1 MGDGCFTFMVSGN
14 GVERGLQRQNSAWL
28 HSHLVDG
35 IEPNGVDPVNIMA
48 GINAAQRSGRKLR
61 ATPVDVAAKLV
72 VVLGKTVHT
81 ACDGQSVCVCE
92 LCKCGLKPHAR

>member
-1 MGDGCFTFMVSGN
+1 MGDGCFILMVSGN
-14 GVERGLQRQNSAWL
+14 GVERGLQRQNCAWL

-35 IEPNGVDPVNIMA
+35 IEPNDVDPVNIMA

-72 VVLGKTVHT
+72 VVDRAPTWGLLSLSMSLIVELGTVF
-81 ACDGQSVCVCE
+81 C
-92 LCKCGLKPHAR
+92 

>member
-1 MGDGCFTFMVSGN
+1 MGDGCFILMVSGN
-14 GVERGLQRQNSAWL
+14 GVEHGLQRQSCAWL

-48 GINAAQRSGRKLR
+48 GIKAAQRSGRKLR

-72 VVLGKTVHT
+72 VVYGHQLG
-81 ACDGQSVCVCE
+81 SF
-92 LCKCGLKPHAR
+92 

>member
-1 MGDGCFTFMVSGN
+1 MGDGCFILMVSGN
-14 GVERGLQRQNSAWL
+14 GVERGLQRQNCARL

-48 GINAAQRSGRKLR
+48 GIKAAQRSGRKLR

-72 VVLGKTVHT
+72 VVYGHQLG
-81 ACDGQSVCVCE
+81 SF
-92 LCKCGLKPHAR
+92 

>member
-14 GVERGLQRQNSAWL
+14 GVERGLQCQNCTRL

-48 GINAAQRSGRKLR
+48 GIKAAQRSGRKLR
-61 ATPVDVAAKLV
+61 ASPVDVAAKLV
-72 VVLGKTVHT
+72 VVYGHQLG
-81 ACDGQSVCVCE
+81 SF
-92 LCKCGLKPHAR
+92 

>member
-72 VVLGKTVHT
+72 WSFTGTKPPTWQLLSLSVSLIVELGTVF
-81 ACDGQSVCVCE
+81 C
-92 LCKCGLKPHAR
+92 